1 MQRKFVVIRTD
12 TEECT
17 VAIVTVESR
26 LVTEEQFLLV
36 TKEQFLKAI
45 QKAVTA
51 WVKNS
56 DEGKKA
62 LANAADD
69 YNIGDLA
76 LDLDTKGEI
85 LLSDWGPKDIH
96 YWLIQEGLIG
106 INIKIYSDM
115 CDWKFWEFDDH
126 LVIKDN

>member
-12 TEECT
+12 TAECT
-17 VAIVTVESR
+17 VAIVTVEGQPR
-26 LVTEEQFLLV
+26 LV

-51 WVKNS
+51 WAKNS

-62 LANAADD
+62 LADASGT

-76 LDLDTKGEI
+76 LDLDLKGKI
-85 LLSDWGPKDIH
+85 QLSDWEPKDVH
-96 YWLIQEGLIG
+96 YWLLQEGLIG
-106 INIKIYSDM
+106 INVKIYSDM
-115 CDWKFWEFDDH
+115 HDWTFWEFDDH
-126 LVIKDN
+126 LVIEDSLDSR